1 MRSAGVVVRK
11 LLLLLAIGAASIAA
25 VPTWLDLVSP
35 IITSAEKKLYL
46 SLNSEERAKFEDE
59 FWSNKAITAEEYGKR
74 IEYIDAKF
82 GSTKLASGA
91 NTDQGRIYL
100 ALGPPNHITR
110 LPSSRIFQPL
120 EIWYYDTVPGVINT
134 EVRLIFFQKNGMGFP
149 KLYSP
154 TQDTIRG
161 LLLSEPT
168 TRTMFGPNDD
178 ITGAKIRNNLTV
190 PPAEDEVISA
200 AVNVATGIRYEGND
214 EIMGKISSPA
224 HMLRQPMKAEV
235 KSRFIV
241 ARPKLDI
248 FQAPSFYGGS
258 QVDLGLEVTAQNKLD
273 VEIFQGDLTVYQ
285 NQLNLKFPKS
295 APIRY
300 THRLDLLPGIYR
312 VIFNIDGAHF
322 PYSLTVPEHLAMSE
336 ILRADETDVT
346 AAHHQTP
353 FSFEGKQLGWNP
365 EGKFVVVAVP
375 QPGMV
380 NWVIRRGVS
389 EVLWKAASEANQVAV
404 AELPRSLPPGVYKL
418 EARSG
423 NDVRLADLVVKEKND
438 SSPVTTVL
446 SFNANLYPALR
457 YASVGHQWLLRGQLY
472 QARISLKASLDSAPT
487 KEAEV
492 EIARV
497 DALQGRY
504 DEARDRLR
512 QVLASQPNYF
522 DALSVLAY
530 VEAQLQDYPV
540 AADLY
545 KRALAV
551 QDSPAIRLALSKLPQ
566 K

>member
-1 MRSAGVVVRK
+1 VRK
-11 LLLLLAIGAASIAA
+11 LLLLLAVAAASRAA
-25 VPTWLDLVSP
+25 SPTWLDLVSP

-46 SLNSEERAKFEDE
+46 TLNAEERAKFEEE
-59 FWSNKAITAEEYGKR
+59 FWSHKAITAEEYSKR
-74 IEYIDAKF
+74 IEYVDARF

-91 NTDQGRIYL
+91 NTDQGRVYL
-100 ALGPPNHITR
+100 ALGPPNHVTR

-134 EVRLIFFQKNGMGFP
+134 EVRLVFFRKNGMGFP

-154 TQDTIRG
+154 TQDTIRA

-178 ITGAKIRNNLTV
+178 ITEAKIRNNLTV
-190 PPAEDEVISA
+190 PPAEDEVVSA

-214 EIMGKISSPA
+214 EIMGRISSPA
-224 HMLRQPMKAEV
+224 YMLGQPMKTEV

-241 ARPKLDI
+241 AHPKLDI

-258 QVDLGLEVTAQNKLD
+258 QVDLALEVTAQNKLD
-273 VEIFQGDLTVYQ
+273 VEVLEGDLTVYQ

-300 THRLDLLPGIYR
+300 THRLDLLPGAYR
-312 VIFNIDGAHF
+312 VIFNVDGTHF
-322 PYSLTVPEHLAMSE
+322 PYSLTVPEHFAMGD
-336 ILRADETDVT
+336 ILRADQTDLT
-346 AAHHQTP
+346 AEHHQTP
-353 FSFEGKQLGWNP
+353 FSFEGKQLDWNP
-365 EGKFVVVAVP
+365 EGRFVVVAVP
-375 QPGMV
+375 QPCTV

-389 EVLWKAASEANQVAV
+389 EVLWRSASEANQVAIG
-404 AELPRSLPPGVYKL
+404 ELPHSLPPGVYKL
-418 EARSG
+418 EASAA
-423 NDVRLADLVVKEKND
+423 NDVRMADLVVREKNG
-438 SSPVTTVL
+438 STPVLTVL

-457 YASVGHQWLLRGQLY
+457 WASVGHQWLLRGKLD
-472 QARISLKASLDSAPT
+472 QARVSLQSSLDNVPT

-492 EIARV
+492 EVARV
-497 DALQGRY
+497 DALQGHY
-504 DEARDRLR
+504 DEARDRL
-512 QVLASQPNYF
+512 QHVLAAHPNYF

-551 QDSPAIRLALSKLPQ
+551 QDSPAIRQALLKLLQ

>member
-1 MRSAGVVVRK
+1 MRAGVVVRK
-11 LLLLLAIGAASIAA
+11 LLLLLAVGAVSRAA
-25 VPTWLDLVSP
+25 PPNWLDLVSP
-35 IITSAEKKLYL
+35 IITSAEKKLYVT
-46 SLNSEERAKFEDE
+46 LNAQERAKFEEE
-59 FWSNKAITAEEYGKR
+59 FWSHKAITAEEYGRR
-74 IEYIDAKF
+74 IEYIDARF
-82 GSTKLASGA
+82 GSTKLGSGA
-91 NTDQGRIYL
+91 NTDQGRVYL
-100 ALGPPNHITR
+100 ALGPPNKVTR

-120 EIWYYDTVPGVINT
+120 EIWYYDTIPGVINT

-154 TQDTIRG
+154 TQDTIRA

-178 ITGAKIRNNLTV
+178 ITETKIRNNLTV

-214 EIMGKISSPA
+214 EIMGQISSPA
-224 HMLRQPMKAEV
+224 YRLRQPMKAEV

-241 ARPKLDI
+241 AHPKLDI
-248 FQAPSFYGGS
+248 FQTPSIYGGS

-273 VEIFQGDLTVYQ
+273 VEVLEGDLSVYQ
-285 NQLNLKFPKS
+285 NHLNLKFPKP

-300 THRLDLLPGIYR
+300 AHRLDLLPGAYR
-312 VIFNIDGAHF
+312 VILDVDGTHF
-322 PYSLTVPEHLAMSE
+322 PYSLTVPEHFAMGD
-336 ILRADETDVT
+336 ILRADQTDVT
-346 AAHHQTP
+346 AEHHLTP
-353 FSFEGKQLGWNP
+353 FSFEGKQLEWNP

-375 QPGMV
+375 QPGTV

-389 EVLWKAASEANQVAV
+389 EVLWKSASEANQVAV
-404 AELPRSLPPGVYKL
+404 AELPQSLPPGVYKL
-418 EARSG
+418 EASAAD
-423 NDVRLADLVVKEKND
+423 DVRMADLVVKEKNP
-438 SSPVTTVL
+438 STSEVTVL

-457 YASVGHQWLLRGQLY
+457 YASVGHQWLLRGKLD
-472 QARISLKASLDSAPT
+472 QARISLQASLDSAPT

-492 EIARV
+492 EVARV
-497 DALQGRY
+497 DALQGHY
-504 DEARDRLR
+504 DDARDRLR
-512 QVLASQPNYF
+512 QVLAIQPNYF

-540 AADLY
+540 AVELY
-545 KRALAV
+545 QRALAV

>member
-1 MRSAGVVVRK
+1 MRK
-11 LLLLLAIGAASIAA
+11 LLLLLAVAAASRAA
-25 VPTWLDLVSP
+25 SPTWLDLVSP

-46 SLNSEERAKFEDE
+46 TLNAEERAKFEEE
-59 FWSNKAITAEEYGKR
+59 FWSHKAITAEEYSKR
-74 IEYIDAKF
+74 IEYVDARF

-91 NTDQGRIYL
+91 NTDQGRVYL
-100 ALGPPNHITR
+100 ALGPPNHVTR

-134 EVRLIFFQKNGMGFP
+134 EVRLVFFRKNGMGFP

-154 TQDTIRG
+154 TQDTIRA

-178 ITGAKIRNNLTV
+178 ITEAKIRNNLTV
-190 PPAEDEVISA
+190 PPAEDEVVSA

-214 EIMGKISSPA
+214 EIMGRISSPA
-224 HMLRQPMKAEV
+224 YMLGQPMKTEV

-241 ARPKLDI
+241 AHPKLDI

-258 QVDLGLEVTAQNKLD
+258 QVDLALEVTAQNKLD
-273 VEIFQGDLTVYQ
+273 VEVLEGDLTVYQ

-300 THRLDLLPGIYR
+300 THRLDLLPGAYR
-312 VIFNIDGAHF
+312 VIFNVDGTHF
-322 PYSLTVPEHLAMSE
+322 PYSLTVPEHFAMGD
-336 ILRADETDVT
+336 ILRADQTDLT
-346 AAHHQTP
+346 AEHHQTP
-353 FSFEGKQLGWNP
+353 FSFEGKQLDWNP
-365 EGKFVVVAVP
+365 EGRFVVVAVP
-375 QPGMV
+375 QPCTV

-389 EVLWKAASEANQVAV
+389 EVLWRSASEANQVAIG
-404 AELPRSLPPGVYKL
+404 ELPHSLPPGVYKL
-418 EARSG
+418 EASAA
-423 NDVRLADLVVKEKND
+423 NDVRMADLVVREKNG
-438 SSPVTTVL
+438 STPVLTVL

-457 YASVGHQWLLRGQLY
+457 WASVGHQWLLRGKLD
-472 QARISLKASLDSAPT
+472 QARVSLQSSLDNVPT

-492 EIARV
+492 EVARV
-497 DALQGRY
+497 DALQGHY
-504 DEARDRLR
+504 DEARDRL
-512 QVLASQPNYF
+512 QHVLAAHPNYF

-551 QDSPAIRLALSKLPQ
+551 QDSPAIRQALLKLLQ